1 MNESTENTKTDK
13 YFDLLLRRN
22 RSRMWITILT
32 IVLFIG
38 IVIGVIYS
46 LIMQTEIT
54 SAWKEIL
61 LLLLGAFIG
70 AYGKVIDFWFNNT
83 EADTELMRQSSGG
96 ISSPY
101 QMHHLSDSV
110 NRGGL
115 PNVVVNCGGGSSSDN
130 ENKHNL

>member
-1 MNESTENTKTDK
+1 
-13 YFDLLLRRN
+13 
-22 RSRMWITILT
+22 MWITILT

-38 IVIGVIYS
+38 IVGGVVYS
-46 LIMQTEIT
+46 LMMEAEIT

-96 ISSPY
+96 VNSPYHTKWDTHHTDAYSSPN
-101 QMHHLSDSV
+101 QPTV
-110 NRGGL
+110 I
-115 PNVVVNCGGGSSSDN
+115 VNCNDVTKSNPN
-130 ENKHNL
+130 EP